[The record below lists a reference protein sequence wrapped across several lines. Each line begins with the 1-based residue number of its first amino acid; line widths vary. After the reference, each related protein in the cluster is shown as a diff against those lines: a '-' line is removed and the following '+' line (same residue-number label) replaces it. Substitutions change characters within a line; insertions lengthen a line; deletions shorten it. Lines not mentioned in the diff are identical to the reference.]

1 VTSTAF
7 TGTPT
12 VDTQKKIEAT
22 VKAIRKVALQ
32 KGRAEIEA
40 QRTLAKRSNFTD
52 EDFDLASDI
61 PEFRKTPSRTQTDAI
76 PSFDAEKEKRYQ
88 EWKAQQKGKTP

>member
-1 VTSTAF
+1 
-7 TGTPT
+7 
-12 VDTQKKIEAT
+12 
-22 VKAIRKVALQ
+22 VALQ

-61 PEFRKTPSRTQTDAI
+61 PEFRKNPSSKITESDDALI
-76 PSFDAEKEKRYQ
+76 NKYLPKK
-88 EWKAQQKGKTP
+88 P